1 MRKKFIPLSLALCL
15 TLSGCGG
22 NVVLERSYS
31 VSTPHSEVYWENEGA
46 DTLRADSY
54 QDLVNALLLLL
65 GEHSEEGVVR
75 IYSEEDAAA
84 MADETAAR
92 IIAEH
97 RPSVELSDEVK
108 AEFKRII
115 ADAEA
120 EVSEHPEVLE

>member
-84 MADETAAR
+84 MAEQACKEVQEEVDTGFTEPWQVNFYPDTDDVG
-92 IIAEH
+92 I
-97 RPSVELSDEVK
+97 VEVVL
-108 AEFKRII
+108 R
-115 ADAEA
+115 EA
-120 EVSEHPEVLE
+120 

>member
-15 TLSGCGG
+15 ALSGCGG

-65 GEHSEEGVVR
+65 GVKLFAYLQKDLR
-75 IYSEEDAAA
+75 KN
-84 MADETAAR
+84 AR
-92 IIAEH
+92 C
-97 RPSVELSDEVK
+97 
-108 AEFKRII
+108 
-115 ADAEA
+115 
-120 EVSEHPEVLE
+120 

>member
-15 TLSGCGG
+15 ALSGCGG

-65 GEHSEEGVVR
+65 GEHSEEGTVR
-75 IYSEEDAAA
+75 IYGNDEAAA
-84 MADETAAR
+84 SMAEQAKG
-92 IIAEH
+92 
-97 RPSVELSDEVK
+97 L
-108 AEFKRII
+108 
-115 ADAEA
+115 
-120 EVSEHPEVLE
+120 